1 MAEKTPLW
9 QKLAQRHSVGAKY
22 LTDPV
27 PSEKDYSEAISAA
40 IAAPNHLR
48 DNQCRMALIN
58 DREKLA
64 DFFEAGAIQSGATQE
79 EALKARSKAVKAPAL
94 LAMIVKIEENNSRV
108 PVYEQWMTAG
118 AFLMQFMDVL
128 ENKGFGLKVVSGSS
142 TEYPDVIK
150 ALCRKDEKVACWI
163 MIGTSTQV
171 PEGAKR
177 ANPADFFSAY

>member
-142 TEYPDVIK
+142 TEYPDVSK
-150 ALCRKDEKVACWI
+150 LFVEK
-163 MIGTSTQV
+163 M
-171 PEGAKR
+171 KKL
-177 ANPADFFSAY
+177 PAGL